1 MVQSLVKKGLSAFVS
16 KQTNIISAA
25 FFIIITTVL
34 SQILGL
40 LKYRL
45 LVSVFGASN
54 DLGVFFASFRIP
66 DLIFQVIVAGALSTS
81 FIPIFSEYISKNK
94 KSEAYAF
101 TSSLITIGF
110 ATFIVVSVFIMLF
123 SYQLSYLSA
132 PGFSIQEREQMA
144 TLMKIIQISQIF
156 FILGTIIT
164 AILQSFQHFL
174 IAGIATS
181 FYNLG
186 IIIGI
191 IVLTPFMG
199 IYGAAYGALLGSILF
214 FLVQLPGLK
223 HTGFKYYLSFD
234 MRNGVG
240 KILKLMFPRSLTIIV
255 SQLALMASLFFASF
269 TSSRSYGIFEL
280 ALTLVMAPVLLFGQ
294 SIAQASFPALSM
306 KHENKE
312 EFTSIFMSSFNQI
325 LYLTLPISA
334 ILIVLRIP
342 VVRLAYGASRFDWAA
357 TVETGFTLA
366 LFSLSLFAQALIYLL
381 SRGFF
386 AFKDTKTPLFI
397 TLFSVIFYITFSY
410 FAIIVN
416 KLPISYLA
424 FGYSISNIISII
436 LLVIYINK
444 KISLPKTEMIINT
457 TKIGLAA
464 LIMGV
469 TLYIPIKLLDQLV
482 FDSTRTI
489 NLLILT
495 GIASFVGIA
504 SYIFFTWLLDIKEAS
519 YIIDVLKQFRNRKKM
534 LKQIGEIIN
543 GPNLNV

>member
-1 MVQSLVKKGLSAFVS
+1 MS

-25 FFIIITTVL
+25 FFIIITTIF

-54 DLGVFFASFRIP
+54 ELGVFFASFRIP
-66 DLIFQVIVAGALSTS
+66 DLIFQVIIAGALSTS
-81 FIPIFSEYISKNK
+81 FIPIFSDYISKNK
-94 KSEAYAF
+94 KNEAYAF

-110 ATFIVVSVFIMLF
+110 AVFIIVSAFIMLF
-123 SYQLSYLSA
+123 SYQFSYLSA
-132 PGFSIQEREQMA
+132 PGFSTQEREQMSN
-144 TLMKIIQISQIF
+144 LMKIIQVSQVF

-186 IIIGI
+186 IIMGI
-191 IVLTPFMG
+191 LILTPFMG
-199 IYGAAYGALLGSILF
+199 IYGAAYGALLGSFL
-214 FLVQLPGLK
+214 FLVVQIPGLS
-223 HTGFKYYLSFD
+223 HTGFKYYISFD
-234 MRNGVG
+234 LKNGVM
-240 KILKLMFPRSLTIIV
+240 KIFKLMLPRSLTIIV
-255 SQLALMASLFFASF
+255 AQIAVMASLFFASF

-280 ALTLVMAPVLLFGQ
+280 AQTLVMAPVLLFGQ

-306 KHENKE
+306 KHESKD
-312 EFTSIFMSSFNQI
+312 EFTSIFMASFNQI

-342 VVRLAYGASRFDWAA
+342 VVRLVYGASRFDWSA
-357 TVETGFTLA
+357 TTETGFVLA
-366 LFSLSLFAQALIYLL
+366 LFSLSLFAQALIYLF

-386 AFKDTKTPLFI
+386 AFKDTKTPFFI
-397 TLFSVIFYITFSY
+397 TLLSVIFYIAFSY
-410 FAIIVN
+410 IAIMVN

-424 FGYSISNIISII
+424 FGYSLSNIVSIT
-436 LLVIYINK
+436 LLIIYINK
-444 KISLPKTEMIINT
+444 KINLPKIEMIIST

-469 TLYIPIKLLDQLV
+469 ALYIPVKLLDQLV

-489 NLLILT
+489 NLLLLT
-495 GIASFVGIA
+495 GIASFFGIA
-504 SYIFFTWLLDIKEAS
+504 SYVFFTWLLDIKEAF
-519 YIIDVLKQFRNRKKM
+519 YIVDVLKQFSSRKKI

-543 GPNLNV
+543 GPNLNT

>member
-25 FFIIITTVL
+25 FFIIITTIL

-54 DLGVFFASFRIP
+54 ELGVFFASFRIP

-81 FIPIFSEYISKNK
+81 FIPIFSEYIGKNK
-94 KSEAYAF
+94 KNEAYAF

-110 ATFIVVSVFIMLF
+110 SVFIVVSAFIMLF
-123 SYQLSYLSA
+123 SYQFSYLSA
-132 PGFSIQEREQMA
+132 PGFSENERHQMA
-144 TLMKIIQISQIF
+144 NLMKIIQISQLF

-191 IVLTPFMG
+191 LVLTPFFG

-223 HTGFKYYLSFD
+223 HTGFKYYISFD
-234 MRNGVG
+234 VKNGVM
-240 KILKLMFPRSLTIIV
+240 KIFRLMLPRSLTIVV

-306 KHENKE
+306 KHDKKE
-312 EFTSIFMSSFNQI
+312 EFTAIFMSSFNQI
-325 LYLTLPISA
+325 LYLTLPITA

-357 TVETGFTLA
+357 TVETGLTLA
-366 LFSLSLFAQALIYLL
+366 LFSLSLFAQALIYLF

-397 TLFSVIFYITFSY
+397 TLFSVTFYISFSY

-424 FGYSISNIISII
+424 FGYSVSNIISII
-436 LLVIYINK
+436 LLVIFINK
-444 KISLPKTEMIINT
+444 KISLPKLEMIIST

-469 TLYIPIKLLDQLV
+469 ALYIPIKLLDQLV

-489 NLLILT
+489 NLLVLT
-495 GIASFVGIA
+495 GIASLFGIA
-504 SYIFFTWLLDIKEAS
+504 SYIFFTWLLDIREAY
-519 YIIDVLKQFRNRKKM
+519 YIVDVLKQFRNRKKM

>member
-25 FFIIITTVL
+25 FFIIITTIL
-34 SQILGL
+34 SQVLGL

-66 DLIFQVIVAGALSTS
+66 DLIFQVIIAGALSTS
-81 FIPIFSEYISKNK
+81 FIPIFSEYIGKNK

-110 ATFIVVSVFIMLF
+110 ATFIIVSAFIMLF
-123 SYQLSYLSA
+123 SYQFAYLSA
-132 PGFSIQEREQMA
+132 PGFSVQERAQMA

-191 IVLTPFMG
+191 IVLTPFLG

-234 MRNGVG
+234 MKNGVG
-240 KILKLMFPRSLTIIV
+240 KILKLMLPRSLTIIV

-312 EFTSIFMSSFNQI
+312 EFTTIFMSSFNQI

-366 LFSLSLFAQALIYLL
+366 LFSLSLFAQALIYLF

-410 FAIIVN
+410 FAIIIN

-424 FGYSISNIISII
+424 FGYSVSNIISII
-436 LLVIYINK
+436 LLIIYINK
-444 KISLPKTEMIINT
+444 KVSLPKIEMIISM

-469 TLYIPIKLLDQLV
+469 ALYIPIKLLDQLV

-489 NLLILT
+489 NLLVLT
-495 GIASFVGIA
+495 GIASFVGLTA
-504 SYIFFTWLLDIKEAS
+504 YIFFTWLLDIKEAS
-519 YIIDVLKQFRNRKKM
+519 YIIDVLKQFGNRKKM

-543 GPNLNV
+543 GPNLNA